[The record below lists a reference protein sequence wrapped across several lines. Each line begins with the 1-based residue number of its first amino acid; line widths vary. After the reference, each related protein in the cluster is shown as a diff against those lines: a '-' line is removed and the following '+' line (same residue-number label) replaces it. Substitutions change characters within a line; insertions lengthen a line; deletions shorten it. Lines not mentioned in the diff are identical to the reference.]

1 MSSIYGNASRS
12 FHIEC
17 FGSRKIEDGSL
28 YKLCD
33 LFSISWHHAC
43 KLIETYLQILQ
54 KPYQSL
60 HKLMEWACTGWKL
73 LWGCNF
79 LSLQKPYVTKLA
91 QADGM
96 GLHRLKAAVELQFL
110 KLTSHMYQSL
120 HKLMEWA
127 YTGWKLQWSCKFL
140 LLAWQWWRG
149 QGCELAILPLCVNGH
164 LQDLVQFKKL
174 QGSSWFPLA
183 ALNPWPWFTKGEN
196 IKEAKQHATS
206 IEKVLCLATPPRIIA
221 TASQKGH
228 IFTVASCTSLQNA
241 RTGIYHARDE
251 ALVGFV
257 KAPKTSFTQHFIKG
271 LLR

>member
-17 FGSRKIEDGSL
+17 FGSRKKEDGSL

-43 KLIETYLQILQ
+43 KLIETYLQSLQ

-110 KLTSHMYQSL
+110 KLTEAICT
-120 HKLMEWA
+120 KA
-127 YTGWKLQWSCKFL
+127 YTSWWNGPTQAESCSGAANFYF
-140 LLAWQWWRG
+140 WHD
-149 QGCELAILPLCVNGH
+149 NGE
-164 LQDLVQFKKL
+164 
-174 QGSSWFPLA
+174 G
-183 ALNPWPWFTKGEN
+183 
-196 IKEAKQHATS
+196 
-206 IEKVLCLATPPRIIA
+206 
-221 TASQKGH
+221 
-228 IFTVASCTSLQNA
+228 
-241 RTGIYHARDE
+241 
-251 ALVGFV
+251 V
-257 KAPKTSFTQHFIKG
+257 KAVNWPFFPCV
-271 LLR
+271 

>member
-17 FGSRKIEDGSL
+17 FGSRKKEDGSL

-33 LFSISWHHAC
+33 LFSISWHRAC
-43 KLIETYLQILQ
+43 KLIETYLQ
-54 KPYQSL
+54 
-60 HKLMEWACTGWKL
+60 
-73 LWGCNF
+73 
-79 LSLQKPYVTKLA
+79 SLQKP
-91 QADGM
+91 
-96 GLHRLKAAVELQFL
+96 
-110 KLTSHMYQSL
+110 YQSL

-127 YTGWKLQWSCKFL
+127 YTGWKLQWSCKFS

-164 LQDLVQFKKL
+164 SQDLVQFKKL

-221 TASQKGH
+221 TASQEDH

-257 KAPKTSFTQHFIKG
+257 KVISSCLVSPCGSTKWQVDLKRLVLDTKMLMCSMVTAVMRPFS
-271 LLR
+271 